1 MPKNKNV
8 TLSYKTVK
16 ITFDVQGSVTQ
27 EVQITDPKITPAKLQ
42 KMLNTGVAA
51 TTIQENG
58 SVDIVRSGK
67 VIGRV
72 IFVDNECSYT
82 DFEVTAN

>member
-27 EVQITDPKITPAKLQ
+27 EVEITDPKVTPAKLQ

-51 TTIQENG
+51 TTI
-58 SVDIVRSGK
+58 
-67 VIGRV
+67 
-72 IFVDNECSYT
+72 
-82 DFEVTAN
+82 